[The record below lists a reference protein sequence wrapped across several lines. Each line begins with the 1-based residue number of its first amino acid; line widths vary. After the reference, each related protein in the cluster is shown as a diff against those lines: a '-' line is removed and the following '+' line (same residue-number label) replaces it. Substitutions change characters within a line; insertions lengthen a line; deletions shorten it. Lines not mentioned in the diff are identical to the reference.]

1 MYEYAPQD
9 LGRTMRDPTV
19 VRSHA
24 HIKAW
29 AKMLLEGSGLGL
41 FFVLKFVFFRLVRGG
56 KWFCGGAA

>member
-9 LGRTMRDPTV
+9 LGRTMRDPSV

-29 AKMLLEGSGLGL
+29 AKMLLEGIGLM
-41 FFVLKFVFFRLVRGG
+41 LVRLL
-56 KWFCGGAA
+56 WTWVVAAKIFAWV